1 MQKIRSRKN
10 NIATI
15 SEDLHKEEVLNR
27 EGKQNKTHKILGRK
41 FSLASSRTF
50 PQSSLPG
57 SYKLVSSEGYEEYL
71 RAVGCGPLSL
81 NMVMRSASFIEIQRV
96 IMSG

>member
-1 MQKIRSRKN
+1 M
-10 NIATI
+10 
-15 SEDLHKEEVLNR
+15 
-27 EGKQNKTHKILGRK
+27 
-41 FSLASSRTF
+41 ASSRTF